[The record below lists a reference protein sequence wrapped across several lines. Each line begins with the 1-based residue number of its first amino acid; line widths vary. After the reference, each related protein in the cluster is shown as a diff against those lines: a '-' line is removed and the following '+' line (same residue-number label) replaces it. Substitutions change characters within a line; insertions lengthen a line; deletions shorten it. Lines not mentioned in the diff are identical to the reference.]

1 MAFRQWCKFT
11 ELDGEPVSL
20 LHRMMKSHVPARAY
34 LMMTEE
40 FRRASGLTWGS
51 ALDEDVEGLAAARIY
66 WQAV

>member
-1 MAFRQWCKFT
+1 
-11 ELDGEPVSL
+11 
-20 LHRMMKSHVPARAY
+20 MKNHVPARAY

-40 FRRASGLTWGS
+40 FRRASGLSWGN